1 MDTAS
6 KSGLYYPNKIA
17 LATFNA
23 LIDVMGKN
31 GLSAI
36 LNYAHLREYINQ
48 YPPDNL
54 ERVFDFADFSAIQY
68 AMVEMYGEKGGLT
81 FLKRAGRSAF
91 NTCLCKQGA
100 LAGVSNEVFRSLPL
114 QTKLRI
120 GLPAVARVLS
130 QISDQT
136 ATVEDDSNYFKYI
149 VQQCPECWGQRGKQ
163 KPTCSFGAGLLEEGL
178 NYLSGGSEFQVIE
191 SRCVAMG
198 DDTCEYTIDKIPI
211 NL

>member
-23 LIDVMGKN
+23 LIEVMGKN

-54 ERVFDFADFSAIQY
+54 ERVFDFADFSAIQC
-68 AMVEMYGEKGGLT
+68 AMVDMYGEKGGQT

-91 NTCLCKQGA
+91 NTCLSKQRA

-130 QISDQT
+130 QISDQI
-136 ATVEDDSNYFKYI
+136 ATVEVDGNYFKYI
-149 VQQCPECWGQRGKQ
+149 VQQCPECWGQQGKQ

-178 NYLSGGSEFQVIE
+178 NYLSGGSEFRVIE
-191 SRCVAMG
+191 SRCMAMG
-198 DDTCEYTIDKIPI
+198 EDTCEYTIDKIPI
-211 NL
+211 SL